1 MAAAYR
7 NCNYSVLRNVSL
19 WKTVCN
25 YYDLTYLQ
33 TMLIHQSL
41 LTLKYKIVVF
51 LNLNLDGFFG
61 EVLDY

>member
-7 NCNYSVLRNVSL
+7 NCNYSVLRNVSFG
-19 WKTVCN
+19 KTVCN